1 MGSDCLD
8 KVVKGDAQWGRVCAA
23 QFNWVTVCTT
33 CGQSEYA
40 TILRCSIFAKKKLW
54 GGGGE
59 GWQKSLNW
67 EIKPNILQQ
76 TKDLII
82 KKSVSLKSATVELV
96 FVMSSHYLHKAFV

>member
-8 KVVKGDAQWGRVCAA
+8 KVVKGHAQWGRVCAA

-33 CGQSEYA
+33 CGQSEYT
-40 TILRCSIFAKKKLW
+40 TILRCSIFAKKKYV
-54 GGGGE
+54 

-67 EIKPNILQQ
+67 EIITSILQQ

-82 KKSVSLKSATVELV
+82 KKSVSLKSATDELV